1 MRITE
6 NLSQN
11 FRVACICLAAG
22 CLTACGGREHWSASR
37 SDINYMQA
45 TEAPG
50 DNPRV
55 NEGRPAV
62 VYPQTGSTGSNPNAE
77 IVRGPAGPRLT
88 PIQQMAANLNQEKQ
102 ELQQRADRLG
112 VELRTA
118 RGSRARKITKE
129 LDEIARQMG
138 IVDKKMAA
146 IPQSALEDPAPT
158 REARPTLPVIEEDP
172 IEAPAPPETPV
183 QPQTVY
189 RVQIAVLSDSNPGA
203 FSDLGRDQI
212 LEVRRTDGRYGYF
225 YGSFPTQAAAEAAA
239 GRIRSSAKYRDAFV
253 VTMRGTTRIP

>member
-6 NLSQN
+6 KQSRN
-11 FRVACICLAAG
+11 FSVVGVCLALL
-22 CLTACGGREHWSASR
+22 CLIGCGGSKHWSGSR

-45 TEAPG
+45 TETPEST
-50 DNPRV
+50 PRV

-62 VYPQTGSTGSNPNAE
+62 VYPETGRTGNPNAE
-77 IVRGPAGPRLT
+77 TVRGPARPRLT

-138 IVDKKMAA
+138 VVDKKLAS
-146 IPQSALEDPAPT
+146 IPQSALEDPIPS
-158 REARPTLPVIEEDP
+158 REPRPVLPVIEEGPVDIP
-172 IEAPAPPETPV
+172 VTPEAPAEL
-183 QPQTVY
+183 QTVY

-212 LEVRRTDGRYGYF
+212 LEVRRADGRYGYY
-225 YGSFPTQAAAEAAA
+225 YGSFPTQAAAEAA
-239 GRIRSSAKYRDAFV
+239 GSRIRSSSKYRDAFV
-253 VTMRGTTRIP
+253 VRMRGNERL